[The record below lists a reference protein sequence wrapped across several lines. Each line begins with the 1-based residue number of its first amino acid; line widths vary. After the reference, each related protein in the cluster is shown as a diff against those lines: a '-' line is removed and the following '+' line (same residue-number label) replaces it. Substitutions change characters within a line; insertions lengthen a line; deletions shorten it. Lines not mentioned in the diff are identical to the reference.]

1 MITKWVRWD
10 FFQQINFCHS
20 CEDRNLN
27 IKQILNNNK
36 FPTFVG
42 MKINFSMKTIIH
54 KANTRGYADHGW
66 LKSHHTFSF
75 ASYQNVERNNFG
87 LLRVLNDDV
96 VQPKMGFGTHPH
108 QNMEII
114 SIPLKGALSHKDS
127 MGNKRAIE
135 VSEVQ
140 VMSAG
145 TGITHSEFNDSKTDE
160 VNFLQLWIIP
170 EEMSVKPN
178 YEQREFP
185 VEGKKNRLQT
195 VVAPK
200 DRLEGNALP
209 ISQQAYIYRATLD
222 TGNSIDIELK
232 SENNGVYI
240 FVVDG
245 EINVGGNLLSNRD
258 AIGINE
264 TNRVS
269 IESNK
274 NSELVIIEVPM
285 N

>member
-1 MITKWVRWD
+1 
-10 FFQQINFCHS
+10 
-20 CEDRNLN
+20 
-27 IKQILNNNK
+27 
-36 FPTFVG
+36 
-42 MKINFSMKTIIH
+42 MKTIIH
-54 KANTRGYADHGW
+54 KSDTRGYANHGW

-75 ASYQNVERNNFG
+75 AGYQNPERNNFG
-87 LLRVLNDDV
+87 ALRVLNDDV

-135 VSEVQ
+135 VGEVQ

-145 TGITHSEFNDSKTDE
+145 TGLTHSEFNDSKTDE

-170 EEMSVKPN
+170 EEMSVEPN
-178 YEQREFP
+178 YEQKKFSDS
-185 VEGKKNRLQT
+185 GKKNQLQT

-200 DRLEGNALP
+200 DKLEGDALP
-209 ISQQAYIYRATLD
+209 ISQQAYIYRTTLD
-222 TGNSIDIELK
+222 SGNSIDVELK
-232 SENNGVYI
+232 SENNGIYV
-240 FVVDG
+240 FVVEG
-245 EINVGGNLLSNRD
+245 EVNVEGSSLNTRD
-258 AIGINE
+258 AIGI
-264 TNRVS
+264 S
-269 IESNK
+269 ESDMVTINSNS